1 MNKLLN
7 KELAT
12 KIGTSEVSLSY
23 SYVLNGKRK
32 PSKEIQRKFTVFLS
46 NEDKEILMDIKQD
59 DGSFKL
65 PDIDKIA
72 LGKRIQE
79 IRKNR
84 GETLEK
90 FDKNFIRT
98 AGKNVVNR

>member
-1 MNKLLN
+1 
-7 KELAT
+7 
-12 KIGTSEVSLSY
+12 
-23 SYVLNGKRK
+23 
-32 PSKEIQRKFTVFLS
+32 
-46 NEDKEILMDIKQD
+46 MDIKQD